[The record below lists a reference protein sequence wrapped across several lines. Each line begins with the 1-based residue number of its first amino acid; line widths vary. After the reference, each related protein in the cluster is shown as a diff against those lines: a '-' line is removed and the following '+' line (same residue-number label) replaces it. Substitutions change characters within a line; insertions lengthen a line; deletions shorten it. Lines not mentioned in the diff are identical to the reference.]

1 MKTFITFVFAL
12 FWYVVIGVTLYVI
25 ERLTGYNGNLYDDV
39 LKFVGSLFVVMIL
52 STICEWMIDKIVKR
66 EKNKSDA
73 TEKE

>member
-12 FWYVVIGVTLYVI
+12 FWYVVIGVTLHVI
-25 ERLTGYNGNLYDDV
+25 GRLTGYNGSLYNDV
-39 LKFVGSLFVVMIL
+39 LKFVGSLFVIMIL

-66 EKNKSDA
+66 EKSNNNA